1 VNFKAGQFI
10 AGSALLY
17 KSKQMNIKNFG
28 SKKKG
33 VIFLF
38 AAYLYSGIATAVPQ
52 QTIKIRFNKFYN
64 VETSTRNMLY
74 EKKAQLISDSYK
86 MQFSGKN
93 APPRLDKLQ
102 NNDLKM
108 LFYASDIASF
118 YTFDP
123 KFLNKMKYY
132 FSELVRRKIA
142 PAKYYYDIY
151 SSLVASRDF
160 DGAKIFSKSHPKIKF
175 HSLPKVID
183 EVNGSKNDPTA
194 FIFSDN

>member
-1 VNFKAGQFI
+1 
-10 AGSALLY
+10 
-17 KSKQMNIKNFG
+17 
-28 SKKKG
+28 
-33 VIFLF
+33 
-38 AAYLYSGIATAVPQ
+38 
-52 QTIKIRFNKFYN
+52 
-64 VETSTRNMLY
+64 
-74 EKKAQLISDSYK
+74 
-86 MQFSGKN
+86 
-93 APPRLDKLQ
+93 
-102 NNDLKM
+102 DLKM

-194 FIFSDN
+194 FIFSDNTQTLVRKPIPIKNGPKIVMVAHPYCHY